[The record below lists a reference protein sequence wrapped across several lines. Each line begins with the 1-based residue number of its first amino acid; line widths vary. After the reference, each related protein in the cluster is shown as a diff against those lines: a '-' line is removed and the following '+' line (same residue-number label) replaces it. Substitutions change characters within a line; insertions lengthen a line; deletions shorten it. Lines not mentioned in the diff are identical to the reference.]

1 MGCSGEKAL
10 KGDSSQYNIELYTLK
25 SQDSRF
31 VYKLQKRTSV
41 KIIKKE
47 DSNILDDI
55 NNNDN

>member
-31 VYKLQKRTSV
+31 VYKND
-41 KIIKKE
+41 IIQARKKTK
-47 DSNILDDI
+47 N
-55 NNNDN
+55 